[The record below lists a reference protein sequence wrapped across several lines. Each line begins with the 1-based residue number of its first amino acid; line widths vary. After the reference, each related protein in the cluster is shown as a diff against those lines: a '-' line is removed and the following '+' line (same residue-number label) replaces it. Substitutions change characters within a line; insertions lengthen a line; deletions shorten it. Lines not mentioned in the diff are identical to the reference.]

1 MNVRNEWLNSD
12 TSSSSQFYTAEET
25 INEAKENFDIR
36 RYYSAEGADVI
47 VDNVTCRALVQ
58 YFSNPLNK
66 VKYDRE
72 LHVPMDINIH
82 TGSLI
87 EYKNN
92 KWLVTSSID
101 DLQAYK
107 SAGIVETNNTLTL
120 NKNNTLTSIPCI
132 VSSNISVNTTL
143 SADENKYLESLS
155 NEAFIRVPANSD
167 TNQIN
172 INDKFKIGR
181 FSYKVE
187 SISDIIEVG
196 LLLLK
201 VCFIADEVILPTYS
215 LSILNGSN
223 IQLNENDSLTLNIQ
237 VKADDTIVSPT
248 PQLTFS
254 SSNPLIATISSAGVV
269 SILDVGTVNFTCK
282 LSSDITISD
291 TIEVEIIST
300 PVENKTVNITGSTS
314 LIKNYTENYSCIFKN
329 NGIVYS
335 DTSVFYLTS
344 DDGISATSLAIITT
358 QNGVLNTCTIKGLGL
373 GYVKLFVKNVGET
386 VVSTGLRIK
395 VENLF

>member
-1 MNVRNEWLNSD
+1 
-12 TSSSSQFYTAEET
+12 
-25 INEAKENFDIR
+25 
-36 RYYSAEGADVI
+36 
-47 VDNVTCRALVQ
+47 
-58 YFSNPLNK
+58 
-66 VKYDRE
+66 
-72 LHVPMDINIH
+72 
-82 TGSLI
+82 
-87 EYKNN
+87 
-92 KWLVTSSID
+92 
-101 DLQAYK
+101 
-107 SAGIVETNNTLTL
+107 
-120 NKNNTLTSIPCI
+120 
-132 VSSNISVNTTL
+132 L